1 MENNVISAGSS
12 NGGDNKGG
20 WLAVVIFSAAVAILS
35 GGVSG
40 WYFSRSKER
49 EIVVLDIGKIIES
62 QRKEFVEK
70 YQNRGGGSEVR
81 TEMERDISSFVE
93 KLNKVVE
100 EESRGKLV
108 FVKDSVISEVRDI
121 TEDIEKRIKL
131 KEVEK

>member
-1 MENNVISAGSS
+1 M
-12 NGGDNKGG
+12 
-20 WLAVVIFSAAVAILS
+20 
-35 GGVSG
+35 
-40 WYFSRSKER
+40 
-49 EIVVLDIGKIIES
+49 VLDIGKIIES

-93 KLNKVVE
+93 RLNRVVE
-100 EESRGKLV
+100 EESGGKLV

-131 KEVEK
+131 MEVER